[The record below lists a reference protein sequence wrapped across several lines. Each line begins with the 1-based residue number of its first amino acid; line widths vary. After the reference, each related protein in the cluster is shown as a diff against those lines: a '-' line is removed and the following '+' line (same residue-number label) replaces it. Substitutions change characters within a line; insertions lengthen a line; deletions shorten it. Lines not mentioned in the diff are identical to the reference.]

1 MLVSTSLL
9 FRNGL
14 SVSCL
19 CSCINFLYVGGWCV
33 VCVYT
38 FLYSLSLIPPVVH
51 APVGK
56 SVTVFGAFS
65 CCLLAG
71 SMAPNSA
78 QLQSYARGGTGRA
91 AIRGPLV
98 ADPRV
103 ACLRCLHLLLCVII
117 ILLLFNILS
126 SCSLSVP
133 CVFIGVNSLTDC
145 CIYVCWWRGGPI
157 WTTLPSCGSLEAP
170 VWTEPL
176 GMW

>member
-1 MLVSTSLL
+1 MLVSTFLL

-19 CSCINFLYVGGWCV
+19 CSCIHFLFVGGWCV
-33 VCVYT
+33 TCVYT
-38 FLYSLSLIPPVVH
+38 FLYCLSPIPPIVH
-51 APVGK
+51 TPVGK

-78 QLQSYARGGTGRA
+78 QLQSHARGGTGRA
-91 AIRGPLV
+91 ALRGPLV
-98 ADPRV
+98 AGLRV
-103 ACLRCLHLLLCVII
+103 ACLRCLHLLLCVIFI
-117 ILLLFNILS
+117 SCLFESTS
-126 SCSLSVP
+126 SYSLSVP
-133 CVFIGVNSLTDC
+133 LVYIGVNSLTDC
-145 CIYVCWWRGGPI
+145 CIYVCWWLGGPI
-157 WTTLPSCGSLEAP
+157 WTTLPPCGSLEAP